1 LRSIFQAGCCTS
13 LDWSH
18 HCSLLA
24 HELQSLN
31 GEHFGI
37 QPDWRP
43 NIDPVGTVTSRSA
56 WVKRLP
62 KIELHLHL
70 EGSFRSETVRELS
83 QERLGWSGP
92 LGPGWENTY
101 YTYTD
106 FAGFMA
112 QLTPRFPSRPDEYG
126 RVAMECFEDLAARGV
141 VYAEVSFDAPTR
153 AVGDDTR
160 FWPIVE
166 VLEESRRQAEARWPI
181 RINYIVGLMRTLP
194 IEVSVYRVQ
203 LAAEARDRGVG
214 IVAVDLHG
222 DEVDLPP
229 HLFLPAIQLAAE
241 RGLDRRAH
249 AGEAMGPEYVWEA
262 IDVLGVRRIGHGM
275 RAAEDPS
282 LIERLQE
289 GDVTLE
295 MSPTSNVR
303 TGIVPDLPSHPI
315 RRFFDLGIPVTVN
328 SDDPL
333 PFFTD
338 IEREYRLL
346 VDEFSFDRNDLREIT
361 LNAARAAFLSEGERR
376 TLVTLIDGAYRVSER
391 SITQKAL

>member
-1 LRSIFQAGCCTS
+1 
-13 LDWSH
+13 
-18 HCSLLA
+18 
-24 HELQSLN
+24 
-31 GEHFGI
+31 
-37 QPDWRP
+37 
-43 NIDPVGTVTSRSA
+43 
-56 WVKRLP
+56 
-62 KIELHLHL
+62 
-70 EGSFRSETVRELS
+70 VRELS
-83 QERLGWSGP
+83 QERLGWNGP
-92 LGPGWENTY
+92 LEAGWEAGY

-106 FAGFMA
+106 FAGFMS
-112 QLTPRFPSRPDEYG
+112 QLTPRFPVRPDEYR
-126 RVAMECFEDLAARGV
+126 RVATECFEDLAARGV

-153 AVGDDTR
+153 VVGDDTR

-166 VLEESRRQAEARWPI
+166 ALEESRRQAEARWPI

-194 IEVSVYRVQ
+194 VDVSVYRVQ

-229 HLFLPAIQLAAE
+229 HLFLPAMELALE
-241 RGLDRRAH
+241 QGLNRRAH
-249 AGEAMGPEYVWEA
+249 AGEAMGPEYIWEA
-262 IDVLGVRRIGHGM
+262 IDALGVKRIGHGV
-275 RAAEDPS
+275 RAAEDPL

-303 TGIVPDLPSHPI
+303 TGIVPELQAHPI

-346 VDEFSFDRNDLREIT
+346 VDEFGFDRNDLREIT
-361 LNAARAAFLSEGERR
+361 LIAARAAFLSEDEKR
-376 TLVTLIDGAYRVSER
+376 TLITLVDGAYRVPER
-391 SITQKAL
+391 SVTEKAL